1 MSHELAP
8 LGRDQALA
16 QPPHHSGKGAGTRA
30 VQGAVLL
37 LLFAVLYLATHAFPG
52 IHEGAGTIG
61 AVGFLLLVGT
71 LMSELVETI
80 GIPHL
85 TGYLLAGVVAG
96 PHVLGLIDHH
106 AVNDLTSVN
115 TLALSLIAL
124 EGGAELRL
132 DVVRRGLRSLAW
144 ATLLQ
149 SLALLVGMTGVFF
162 ALRPWIPFLGPLA
175 PLGAFAVAILWGVLA
190 VTRSPSAA
198 LGILSQTR
206 ASGPVASFTL
216 TFVMSSDV
224 VVVVLLTACITIA
237 RPLLEPTGELSL
249 SEFRLLGREILGTVA
264 LGTTLGLLLAAYLR
278 LWGRQLILVF
288 LALGLGLAE
297 VMRYLQ
303 YDPLLAFMTAGFV
316 VQNLSRQGEKFIA
329 AIHGMGSVV
338 YVIFFATAGAHLDIP
353 LLRTLW
359 PVAVM
364 LAGARALLTWMSGR
378 LASNLAADPPAVKKW
393 GWAGLVSQAGLA
405 LGLAGTVARSFPS
418 FGDGFR
424 ALAIATVAL
433 NEFFG
438 PILFKL
444 ALDRA
449 GETSAVPAPNRPS
462 LVPAGGDV
470 RE

>member
-1 MSHELAP
+1 
-8 LGRDQALA
+8 
-16 QPPHHSGKGAGTRA
+16 
-30 VQGAVLL
+30 VQGAVLV
-37 LLFAVLYLATHAFPG
+37 LLFLVLYAATHALPG
-52 IHEGAGTIG
+52 IHEGVGTIG
-61 AVGFLLLVGT
+61 AVGFLLLAGT

-80 GIPHL
+80 GVPHL

-96 PHVLGLIDHH
+96 PHLLGLIDHH
-106 AVNDLTSVN
+106 AVNDLTRVN

-132 DVVRRGLRSLAW
+132 DVVRRGLKSLAW
-144 ATLLQ
+144 ATLVQ
-149 SLALLVGMTGVFF
+149 TLVVMVSMTAVFF
-162 ALRPWIPFLGPLA
+162 ALRPWIPFLGSLA
-175 PLGAFAVAILWGVLA
+175 PLGAFAVAILWGVMG

-206 ASGPVASFTL
+206 ATGPLASYTL

-237 RPLLEPTGELSL
+237 RPMIEPTSDLSL

-264 LGTTLGLLLAAYLR
+264 LGTTLGLLLAGYLR

-288 LALGLGLAE
+288 LALGFGLAE

-316 VQNLSRQGEKFIA
+316 VQNLSRQGGKFIA

-338 YVIFFATAGAHLDIP
+338 YVIFFATAGAHLDLP

-359 PVAVM
+359 PVAVT
-364 LAGARALLTWMSGR
+364 LAAARALMTWMSGR
-378 LASNLAADPPAVKKW
+378 VASRLADDPPTVKKW

-405 LGLAGTVARSFPS
+405 LGLAGTVARTFPT

-449 GETSAVPAPNRPS
+449 GETSTAPAQKRPS
-462 LVPAGGDV
+462 LMPAGNAPP
-470 RE
+470 

>member
-1 MSHELAP
+1 VSHESAP
-8 LGRDQALA
+8 PGATQAMA
-16 QPPHHSGKGAGTRA
+16 HPPHGSGKGAASRVVQA
-30 VQGAVLL
+30 VVLFV
-37 LLFAVLYLATHAFPG
+37 LFAILYLATHAFPG

-61 AVGFLLLVGT
+61 AVGFLLLAGT
-71 LMSELVETI
+71 LMSELVETV

-85 TGYLLAGVVAG
+85 TGYLLAGVLAG
-96 PHVLGLIDHH
+96 PHLLGLIDHH
-106 AVNDLTSVN
+106 AVNDLTQVN

-132 DVVRRGLRSLAW
+132 AVVRRGLRSLAW

-149 SLALLVGMTGVFF
+149 SVTLLVGMTGAFF
-162 ALRPWIPFLGPLA
+162 ALRPFIPFLGSLA
-175 PLGAFAVAILWGVLA
+175 PLGALAVAMLWGVLA

-206 ASGPVASFTL
+206 ATGPVASFTL

-224 VVVVLLTACITIA
+224 IVVVLLTACITIA
-237 RPLLEPTGELSL
+237 RPMLEPSGELSL
-249 SEFRLLGREILGTVA
+249 SEFRMLGRELLGTVA

-288 LALGLGLAE
+288 LALGFGLAE
-297 VMRYLQ
+297 VMRFLQ

-353 LLRTLW
+353 LLRTLG
-359 PVAVM
+359 PVAVA
-364 LAGARALLTWMSGR
+364 LAAARALLTWISGR
-378 LASNLAADPPAVKKW
+378 FASNLAGDPPTVKKW

-405 LGLAGTVARSFPS
+405 LGLAGTVARTFPS

-433 NEFFG
+433 NELFG

-449 GETSAVPAPNRPS
+449 GETSPAPPQRRPS
-462 LVPAGGDV
+462 VRPPAASN
-470 RE
+470 